1 MKHARIVLAI
11 ALGVASGAALGQI
24 YRWTDANGRVH
35 VTDTPP
41 PPDAKNV
48 QRRDL
53 SGASGAVPA
62 NEPYALQMARKN
74 YPITLYTS
82 LGCEPCVE
90 ARQLLNARGVPF
102 REVSVASAQQ
112 IEELK
117 KMSGSA
123 SVPVMLVG
131 SSLQRGFEEG
141 AYHALLDGAGY
152 PRAGILPARSQRDP
166 GLPRPGSGSEQSSDP
181 SEPSEA
187 EEETRR
193 GPYAPGAPPQRPR
206 RR

>member
-1 MKHARIVLAI
+1 MRNARIALAI
-11 ALGVASGAALGQI
+11 ALGVASGAALAQI
-24 YRWTDANGRVH
+24 YRWTDADGRVH

-41 PPDAKNV
+41 PPGAKDV
-48 QRRDL
+48 QRRNL
-53 SGASGAVPA
+53 PGASGAAQA
-62 NEPYALQMARKN
+62 NEPYALQLARKN
-74 YPITLYTS
+74 FPITLYTS

-90 ARQLLNARGVPF
+90 ARKLLNARGVPF
-102 REVSVASAQQ
+102 REVSVASEQQ

-117 KMSGSA
+117 KVSGSA

-141 AYHALLDGAGY
+141 AYHAMLDGAGY
-152 PRAGILPARSQRDP
+152 PKAGILPPLSQPDP
-166 GLPRPGSGSEQSSDP
+166 GLPQPQSGADA

-187 EEETRR
+187 QEQARR
-193 GPYAPGAPPQRPR
+193 GPYAPGAPPQRSR